1 MLFSF
6 SLFRAHTHNTLLSL
20 SRACV
25 FVLYLRVTEIERPL
39 LEKLSNLFTET
50 KVNSKNHWC
59 HEGQEAKTL
68 GIVLVGQLAVQN
80 ESDEDPTHYYH
91 PGDIIGERELCG
103 HRVRNDSMH
112 ALEPE
117 PCVIAEIEYDEF
129 IRFIEGLGLKRAK
142 SICQIIAVSLLEH
155 VKREKVRQEELD
167 RHKLQSIGNS
177 RRGAFC
183 NTVTSVMSSNDLKKE
198 SSFYAI
204 SHASTHSESYDG
216 VIDGLI
222 ERCTVPIAKELNRE
236 IIHDYNNTLQDVFE
250 RNLIFVTME
259 EKLAKQIRKCFHIV
273 QVKAGDILM
282 ATGDNCEAFFV
293 VHTGEIGVYIENEF
307 SKAFSLHGNHSLA
320 SGAVQKTQVHPNIVR
335 HTGSLSE
342 KRPHELA
349 STEEDLPYD
358 FTSEQTALSLS
369 KRNTIRQPSI
379 PTPISASPVVK
390 FSVLEK
396 RTQAK
401 PEKWPVIQF
410 TQMLLPTVK
419 CSDSS
424 GAIQVRR
431 KKLNQNSAEKVKSER
446 YKTVA
451 LAQIVT
457 RGASFGNNALVSGD
471 PSDLTLCALCD
482 STLLVI
488 GRERFAELRLQYD
501 QKRVYTLKTLLE
513 RTPYACHLSAE
524 AVCNLVDAV
533 TLRNYSDGDV
543 IVSNDDVMN
552 EECFTVLT
560 GCVAQVK
567 PGNTLMPTVGK
578 TTSLTTFE
586 DKPYLNSFEDVVSAA
601 IPSILRQ
608 PSITRAASNVRTH
621 AGMKILK
628 QFNEGDTFAEYA
640 LEDLKFDLD
649 VSKVSIRCERPLFL
663 VCL

>member
-1 MLFSF
+1 
-6 SLFRAHTHNTLLSL
+6 
-20 SRACV
+20 
-25 FVLYLRVTEIERPL
+25 
-39 LEKLSNLFTET
+39 
-50 KVNSKNHWC
+50 
-59 HEGQEAKTL
+59 
-68 GIVLVGQLAVQN
+68 
-80 ESDEDPTHYYH
+80 
-91 PGDIIGERELCG
+91 
-103 HRVRNDSMH
+103 
-112 ALEPE
+112 
-117 PCVIAEIEYDEF
+117 
-129 IRFIEGLGLKRAK
+129 
-142 SICQIIAVSLLEH
+142 
-155 VKREKVRQEELD
+155 
-167 RHKLQSIGNS
+167 
-177 RRGAFC
+177 
-183 NTVTSVMSSNDLKKE
+183 
-198 SSFYAI
+198 
-204 SHASTHSESYDG
+204 
-216 VIDGLI
+216 
-222 ERCTVPIAKELNRE
+222 
-236 IIHDYNNTLQDVFE
+236 
-250 RNLIFVTME
+250 
-259 EKLAKQIRKCFHIV
+259 
-273 QVKAGDILM
+273 
-282 ATGDNCEAFFV
+282 
-293 VHTGEIGVYIENEF
+293 
-307 SKAFSLHGNHSLA
+307 
-320 SGAVQKTQVHPNIVR
+320 
-335 HTGSLSE
+335 
-342 KRPHELA
+342 
-349 STEEDLPYD
+349 
-358 FTSEQTALSLS
+358 
-369 KRNTIRQPSI
+369 
-379 PTPISASPVVK
+379 VVK

-501 QKRVYTLKTLLE
+501 QKRFYTLKTLLE

-543 IVSNDDVMN
+543 IISNDDVMN

-567 PGNTLMPTVGK
+567 PGNTPMPIVGK

-586 DKPYLNSFEDVVSAA
+586 DATSLKSFEDVVSAA

-628 QFNEGDTFAEYA
+628 QFKEGDTFAEYA

-649 VSKVSIRCERPLFL
+649 VSKVSIRCECRYVHNSPLVL